1 MNLSYIWMKLV
12 FRIKERVFTYTAVA
26 VKVVQSRL
34 GT

>member
-1 MNLSYIWMKLV
+1 MNVSYIWMKLV
-12 FRIKERVFTYTAVA
+12 LHIKERIFTNNAVA